1 MSALADLVDYLKKK
15 DASKDTREKRAA
27 RRAERQKNAGKVAPE
42 NPNVSRFKTGLVD
55 SGSKDAAQAP
65 TIVEQMGDQYP
76 DKPAHWKAAEQ
87 LHGPHLFLGRSL
99 RAMAYGKKFGLGTG
113 PEVCPKVTR
122 DIYKDR
128 QLSKYMDDC
137 LAKDLSAG
145 LPTEG
150 GYLVPETTL
159 NGVIEILREK
169 CIIMRLGAIELP
181 MDLGTLRL
189 NKQTDGATAA
199 YVGENLP
206 VNATDVDFGSI
217 HLASKK
223 MMVNVPIS
231 NDLLKTANIAA
242 DKFVANDAMKAMKV
256 KFDRTAFTSPGGD
269 EMPRGLA
276 FIEGLTTVSLAG
288 AVTGDNVV
296 NFLVKLFNANV
307 DIDDFNSIKWA
318 FGIEIWRDLFNLK
331 ATTNEYILRAQLEL
345 GKLLRYQY
353 ETTQFL
359 KRIGAG
365 TAPIYFGDW
374 SQFIIARQ
382 GLMEVDTSTEAAYNN
397 AAGSVVSA
405 WSRDQ
410 TVVRLIDRHDMG
422 LRQSTALARCLDATT
437 AAA

>member
-1 MSALADLVDYLKKK
+1 MSAVKDLLEFLKAKA
-15 DASKDTREKRAA
+15 ASKETRERRAAKRAD
-27 RRAERQKNAGKVAPE
+27 RQKAAGKVAPD

-55 SGSKDAAQAP
+55 SGAKDTPQTP
-65 TIVEQMGDQYP
+65 TLADQMGEPYP
-76 DKPAHWKAAEQ
+76 EKPDHWKAAEQ
-87 LHGPHLFLGRSL
+87 IHGPHLYLGRSL
-99 RAMAYGKKFGLGTG
+99 RAMAYGKKYGLGTG
-113 PEVCPKVTR
+113 PEVAPKVTR
-122 DIYKDR
+122 DVYKDR
-128 QLSKYMDDC
+128 ELSKWMDTC

-145 LPTEG
+145 VPTEG
-150 GYLVPETTL
+150 GYLVPEVTL

-269 EMPRGLA
+269 EMPRGLKY
-276 FIEGLTTVSLAG
+276 IEGLTPISIAG
-288 AVTGDNVV
+288 AITGDNLT
-296 NFLVKLFNANV
+296 NFMVKLFNNNV
-307 DIDDFNSIKWA
+307 DIDDFTAIKWA
-318 FGIEIWRDLFNLK
+318 FGIEIWRDLYNLK
-331 ATTNEYILRAQLEL
+331 ATTNEYLLRAMLEL

-359 KRIGAG
+359 KRLAGG

-397 AAGSVVSA
+397 ASGNVVSA

-422 LRQSTALARCLDATT
+422 LRQ
-437 AAA
+437 AAAIAYCGDTTTNAA